1 MFQLMKSITA
11 IAASA
16 ATACASAFAAP
27 LIIADIAWVIDDSV
41 SMRGDIDQ
49 VKARIIEFNQ
59 AMIDAGIDANYG
71 LVSFGGPSGGGGSCD
86 PIVKLQQDVTSF
98 ADFNRAGGPF
108 QSLTA
113 PCSTR
118 EPGSEAT
125 AFALQNLSF
134 RTNSVINVILV
145 TDEDDDSSLDFFNLA
160 DQELT
165 DAEALFNFIGR
176 PGVGNTNSRYGAL
189 ADDHGGQAFDI
200 LSFRSDPEPFFAN
213 FINTKVQEIIDV
225 CTANPTLPEC
235 QGDPGTDVSEPALPL
250 GLFGLGLIGYAFYR
264 RRAAL

>member
-27 LIIADIAWVIDDSV
+27 MIISDIAFIIDDSV
-41 SMRGDIDQ
+41 SMRGDIEQ
-49 VKARIIEFNQ
+49 VKARIVEFNQ
-59 AMIDAGIDANYG
+59 AMIDAGIAANYG
-71 LVSFGGPSGGGGSCD
+71 LVSFGGPSGAGGGCN

-108 QSLTA
+108 QTLEA

-125 AFALQNLSF
+125 AFALQNLNF
-134 RTNSVINVILV
+134 RTNSVINVILI
-145 TDEDDDSSLDFFNLA
+145 TDEDDDSSAADFALA
-160 DQELT
+160 DTELT
-165 DAEALFNFIGR
+165 AADALFNFIGR
-176 PGVGNTNSRYGAL
+176 PGVGNTNNRYGVL
-189 ADDHGGQAFDI
+189 AADHGGQAFDI
-200 LSFRSDPEPFFAN
+200 LSFRRDPEPFFQN
-213 FINTKVQEIIDV
+213 FVATKVQEILDV
-225 CTANPTLPEC
+225 CIQNPTLPEC
-235 QGDPGTDVSEPALPL
+235 QGDPGTDVSEPSLPL

-264 RRAAL
+264 CRAAL